1 MRGPVAGKGVERQG
15 VAGAGNG
22 RSRGTGLLARVTM
35 LAALVLL
42 TGGCTVGDAALDF
55 VGFRKASQEPPE
67 RFGFGTPASPE
78 RIAAWDVDVRPDG
91 EGLPPGSGTVAEG
104 AQVYRMQC
112 VACHGETGVEG
123 PNDRLVG
130 REPWEDFPTTR
141 TVGNYWPWATTL
153 FDYMVR
159 AMPQHYPGSLSA
171 DETYAVIAWL
181 LWRNEIIPEDAVM
194 DRTTLP
200 AVVMP
205 ARDRFVP
212 DNRTGGDTIR

>member
-1 MRGPVAGKGVERQG
+1 MRRP
-15 VAGAGNG
+15 GAGGTARNG
-22 RSRGTGLLARVTM
+22 RRLPGGRLGR
-35 LAALVLL
+35 AALVGVALL
-42 TGGCTVGDAALDF
+42 AGGCTVGDAALDF
-55 VGFRKASQEPPE
+55 VGFRKASQDPPD
-67 RFGFGTPASPE
+67 RFGFGTPASE
-78 RIAAWDVDVRPDG
+78 ARIAAWDVDVRPDG
-91 EGLPPGSGTVAEG
+91 VGLPPGSGTVAQG
-104 AQVYRMQC
+104 AEVFRIQC
-112 VACHGETGVEG
+112 VSCHGPTGVEG

-141 TVGNYWPWATTL
+141 TVGNYWPYATTL

-171 DETYAVIAWL
+171 DDTYAVIAWL

-194 DRTTLP
+194 DARSLP

>member
-1 MRGPVAGKGVERQG
+1 MSPGAWVAREAFGEERGRG
-15 VAGAGNG
+15 G
-22 RSRGTGLLARVTM
+22 RGGRTGRALAM
-35 LAALVLL
+35 AALVLSL
-42 TGGCTVGDAALDF
+42 GGCTVGDAALDLM
-55 VGFRKASQEPPE
+55 GFRKASQDPPD

-78 RIAAWDVDVRPDG
+78 RVAAWDVDVRPDG
-91 EGLPPGSGTVAEG
+91 VGLPEGSGTVAEG

-112 VACHGETGVEG
+112 VSCHGETGVEG

-130 REPWEDFPTTR
+130 REPWEDFPSTR
-141 TVGNYWPWATTL
+141 TVGNYWPYATTL

-171 DETYAVIAWL
+171 DDTYAVIAWL

>member
-1 MRGPVAGKGVERQG
+1 MRGPVAGQRTERCAASG
-15 VAGAGNG
+15 RAGRRTRWGTLG
-22 RSRGTGLLARVTM
+22 RTAALATLALLA
-35 LAALVLL
+35 
-42 TGGCTVGDAALDF
+42 GGCTVGDAALDF
-55 VGFRKASQEPPE
+55 VGFRKASQDPPD

-91 EGLPPGSGTVAEG
+91 QGLPPGSGTVAQG

-171 DETYAVIAWL
+171 DDTYAVIAWL

-194 DRTTLP
+194 DQTTLP